1 MRPRDASGLAAGAPL
16 HWMSGADAVLL
27 AADPALLAQRLEEVA
42 HHCAMAFPGTELPQC
57 AL

>member
-16 HWMSGADAVLL
+16 HWTSGADAVLL
-27 AADPALLAQRLEEVA
+27 AADPALTAQRLEEVGR
-42 HHCAMAFPGTELPQC
+42 HWAMAFPRTELPRC